1 MSASL
6 NKRNYAVFNFA
17 NFSEAG
23 LKAFADSLAKFD
35 SKVASITATNK
46 TQKKDGLK
54 TKKAK
59 FFFDNQQTAEVTIG
73 EQGDISILK
82 INSKVQ
88 PTGQP
93 KHLSDLAKHI
103 SQLLTSGQAAF
114 DKSLKRRLERI
125 KTGSADKKPASR
137 TNKARLAESETE
149 LQNAQRELSNIN
161 EKLSSLNQQVEST
174 SQERLTLESQF
185 SQVQELNKSLK
196 AEFKQL
202 TQ

>member
-1 MSASL
+1 MSASK
-6 NKRNYAVFNFA
+6 NKRSYAVFSFA

-23 LKAFADSLAKFD
+23 LKTFSNNLAKFNC
-35 SKVASITATNK
+35 KVVSITAANK
-46 TQKKDGLK
+46 AQTKDGLK

-59 FFFDNQQTAEVTIG
+59 FFFDNQQTAEITIG

-93 KHLSDLAKHI
+93 KRLSDLAQHI
-103 SQLLTSGQAAF
+103 SKLLTSGQAAF

-125 KTGSADKKPASR
+125 KTGTADKKPASR
-137 TNKARLAESETE
+137 TNKARLAESEAE
-149 LQNAQRELSNIN
+149 LQNAQNELSQIN
-161 EKLSSLNQQVEST
+161 DQLSSLTQQVEST
-174 SQERLTLESQF
+174 SQERLDLESQL
-185 SQVQELNKSLK
+185 SQAQKLSRSLK

-202 TQ
+202 S